1 MNRDEAISAITTT
14 LAEIAPEV
22 DPTTIDPTADLR
34 VDLDLDSMDFLN
46 LVIGVHERT
55 GVDIPEQDYPRLAT
69 LDGFVAYLAA
79 ATVG

>member
-1 MNRDEAISAITTT
+1 MNRDEAISAITAT

-22 DPTTIDPTADLR
+22 DPATIDPAADLR

-79 ATVG
+79 APVT